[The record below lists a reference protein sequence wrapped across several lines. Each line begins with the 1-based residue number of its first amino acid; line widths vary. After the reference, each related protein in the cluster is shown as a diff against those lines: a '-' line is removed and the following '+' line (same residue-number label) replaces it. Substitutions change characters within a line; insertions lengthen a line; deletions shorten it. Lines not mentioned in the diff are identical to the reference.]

1 MGWRKVFKDRMR
13 WIEMWEKMEDI
24 GKVKGLVISGVD
36 TNNEEIWDVSG
47 IQQLYLVLSFIIFF
61 MV

>member
-1 MGWRKVFKDRMR
+1 MMGWRKVFIDHMT

-24 GKVKGLVISGVD
+24 GKARGLVISGVD

-47 IQQLYLVLSFIIFF
+47 IQ
-61 MV
+61 

>member
-1 MGWRKVFKDRMR
+1 MR